1 MPTISHS
8 SVFLNWTH
16 FFLYLHGI
24 FVIRYNQACISLF
37 SKKRQLIESKLYLP
51 SFPLINSFILI
62 VMNCVLIFPTRFLFK
77 TYFCWKI
84 YLKTLFFLCFCTV
97 SSLGVIVCLMN
108 ESEITHFVK
117 PFPTMG
123 GDRNLNVCF
132 ECEKNFNTQN
142 FFQIIKIQRNIVCL
156 LLLFHKQGK
165 GNTSFRNHVSFRF
178 TISRKEK
185 THFTISRS
193 EKMSFTVSRKPIGVP

>member
-1 MPTISHS
+1 MYSNIYPTIISYHITFF
-8 SVFLNWTH
+8 SVFNWTY

-24 FVIRYNQACISLF
+24 FVIRYNQACISPF
-37 SKKRQLIESKLYLP
+37 RKKRQRIESKLYLP

-62 VMNCVLIFPTRFLFK
+62 LMNCILVFPTRFLFK

-84 YLKTLFFLCFCTV
+84 YLNLFFLCFYTV
-97 SSLGVIVCLMN
+97 SSLAVIVCLMN

-132 ECEKNFNTQN
+132 QCEKYFNTQN
-142 FFQIIKIQRNIVCL
+142 FFQIIKIKRNVVCL
-156 LLLFHKQGK
+156 LLPFHKQGG
-165 GNTSFRNHVSFRF
+165 GNTSFRNHVNFRF

-185 THFTISRS
+185 TKFTISRK
-193 EKMSFTVSRKPIGVP
+193 EKNRNS

>member
-84 YLKTLFFLCFCTV
+84 YLNLFFLCFYTV
-97 SSLGVIVCLMN
+97 SSLAVIVCLMN
-108 ESEITHFVK
+108 ESEITHFMK

-132 ECEKNFNTQN
+132 EKLFSNYKNKEKYRLFIAAFSQTRRGKHE
-142 FFQIIKIQRNIVCL
+142 FQE
-156 LLLFHKQGK
+156 
-165 GNTSFRNHVSFRF
+165 
-178 TISRKEK
+178 SRKLQI
-185 THFTISRS
+185 HNFTQRKNEIHY
-193 EKMSFTVSRKPIGVP
+193 FT

>member
-1 MPTISHS
+1 MYSNIYPTIISYHITFF
-8 SVFLNWTH
+8 SVFNWTY

-24 FVIRYNQACISLF
+24 FVIRYNQACISPF
-37 SKKRQLIESKLYLP
+37 RKKRQRIESKLYLP

-62 VMNCVLIFPTRFLFK
+62 LMNCVLVFPTRFLFK

-84 YLKTLFFLCFCTV
+84 YLNLFFLCFYTV
-97 SSLGVIVCLMN
+97 SSLAVIVCLMN

-117 PFPTMG
+117 PFPWMG

-132 ECEKNFNTQN
+132 QCEKYFNTQN
-142 FFQIIKIQRNIVCL
+142 FFQIIKIKRNVVCL
-156 LLLFHKQGK
+156 LLPFHKQGG
-165 GNTSFRNHVSFRF
+165 GNTSFRNHVNFRF

-185 THFTISRS
+185 TKFTISRK
-193 EKMSFTVSRKPIGVP
+193 EKNRNS

>member
-1 MPTISHS
+1 MYSNIYPTIISYHITFF
-8 SVFLNWTH
+8 SVFNWTY

-24 FVIRYNQACISLF
+24 FVIRYNQACISPF
-37 SKKRQLIESKLYLP
+37 RKKRQRIESKLYLP

-62 VMNCVLIFPTRFLFK
+62 LMNCVLVFPTRFLFK

-84 YLKTLFFLCFCTV
+84 YLNLFFLCFYTV
-97 SSLGVIVCLMN
+97 SSLAVIVYLMN

-132 ECEKNFNTQN
+132 ECEKYFNTQN
-142 FFQIIKIQRNIVCL
+142 FFQIIK
-156 LLLFHKQGK
+156 
-165 GNTSFRNHVSFRF
+165 
-178 TISRKEK
+178 
-185 THFTISRS
+185 
-193 EKMSFTVSRKPIGVP
+193 